1 MAEVDQDL
9 GLLIGNIFG
18 WIGTVLSIYFFLA
31 RAVPFYKLIR
41 GQIKI
46 NDAPGVLLIFTFL
59 NCILWLNYGLL
70 LDKPQM
76 YLTNG
81 IGSAITLVF
90 ITIFLAYFSK
100 QKIYLTAIFLLCLII
115 IMGVITYFS
124 YYVIYYKYVGNGANG
139 FNVCM
144 YAATG
149 EKIYRVFKTKNYN
162 LMPIFSIIGGFL
174 SASCWIIYGSLIFDI
189 NVLIPNGLGVLF
201 AIIQLIVYFYFYCQN
216 KKEPKI
222 IGTDVND
229 DKLI

>member
-1 MAEVDQDL
+1 MAEDEL

-18 WIGTVLSIYFFLA
+18 WIGTVLSVYFFLA
-31 RAVPFYKLIR
+31 PAVPFYKLIR

-174 SASCWIIYGSLIFDI
+174 CSGCWLIYGIFDFEI
-189 NVLIPNGLGVLF
+189 NVVIPNGLGVLF
-201 AIIQLIVYFYFYCQN
+201 SIIQLIVYFYFYCLM
-216 KKEPKI
+216 KKEKKKLR
-222 IGTDVND
+222 TESD
-229 DKLI
+229 DDRLI